1 MEMQAVI
8 AQEDRNVQIW
18 KVKKLIQK
26 LDTIKGNGTSFVSL
40 YVSPQQNIGLVS

>member
-1 MEMQAVI
+1 MEMQAVKTLD
-8 AQEDRNVQIW
+8 DRNVQVW